1 MDILQYTF
9 MQRALIAGA
18 IVGALC
24 AIIGVYVVLRGMS
37 FVGAGIAHASF
48 GGVALGFLLGINP
61 IITAVFFCIATALG
75 IGAISRKGDIK
86 EDTAVGI
93 FFSAT
98 MALGILFIGLSK
110 GYSIDLFGYLFGS
123 ILAVTQFDLIITTVV
138 GIIVLLIIAALY
150 KEFMFIS
157 FDAETA
163 AIVGIPVVTLYYLL
177 LAIIALTIVVSI
189 KVVGIILVS
198 ALIIIPAATAFQIA
212 EDFRLMMLLSTIF
225 GVVSSIGGLFLS
237 YALNTASGAT
247 IVLLATVIFFI
258 TAAISP
264 RRRRRR
270 YESPDNIDAAP
281 SCMCTAGSAE
291 GERSS
296 KEGTEHHEEAE
307 CTHKHTH

>member
-9 MQRALIAGA
+9 MQRALIAGV

-123 ILAVTQFDLIITTVV
+123 ILAVTQFDLIVTTVV
-138 GIIVLLIIAALY
+138 GIIVLLIIAVLY

-163 AIVGIPVVTLYYLL
+163 AIAGIPVVTLYYLL

-247 IVLLATVIFFI
+247 IVLLATVIFFV

-264 RRRRRR
+264 RRRRKR
-270 YESPDNIDAAP
+270 YAPPDNSDAAP
-281 SCMCTAGSAE
+281 SCMCTAGSSE
-291 GERSS
+291 EERSL

-307 CTHKHTH
+307 CTHEHPH